1 MEYYAKSA
9 TKSLSDDEKSEI
21 VKKIK
26 SAIEI
31 VEDNLTQSE
40 KTAIDNSIDEFI
52 NITEKGQVTLKQH
65 LEDIVICAENFFK
78 IYGGYFTDKEKKLV
92 VEACRI
98 HDIGKA
104 NIVFQIK
111 IGNRDLHLDETF
123 DYEIPHGYLSA
134 VSISQDELSNMV
146 PDCTVEDFKIFITAV
161 YHHHDREDKWE
172 SAQIKEFCKKYYI
185 DNLADFYKREEKK
198 IRAANVNKILFRN
211 NETSV
216 NKRLDNNVWEKYA
229 LVKGLLNKFDYT
241 VSSGY
246 DKAEQVSDIDN
257 KILVNNIYSYFKSH
271 NMQFNS
277 MQLYMKENINKNLVV
292 VAPTGMGKTEAALLW
307 ADGEKCFYTLPYM
320 VSSNAIYDRIKKT
333 YNYGDVTL
341 LHSGSMQHFIDE
353 SRKGEESA
361 YNMYQKAK
369 LLSFPLTVCTV
380 DQIFKFVYKALGTE
394 IFAATLKYSKV
405 IIDEIQS
412 YDSEI
417 IAAIIYGLKIV
428 SDMGGHFAIITATF
442 PPVLRSLMEEY
453 GLIEAVDY
461 EYKDFSTVAENVRH
475 WLDAEY
481 GDINVDKVIE
491 DARDKKV
498 LVICNIISS
507 AQVLYQKICDIYDFW
522 MNEEKT
528 EIHLLH
534 SNFIKQHR
542 RILEE
547 NIMSFS
553 RDNSS
558 TGIWI
563 TTQIVEASLDIDFD
577 VLYTEM
583 STVDSLL
590 QRLGRCNRHMRYVPI
605 EANVHI
611 YIAEEINSKGNSVEI
626 LNGDDV
632 KSNKKKSISYI
643 YDKDIYNR
651 SVNILKDYTGRPLAE
666 REKNEYINR
675 VYCTEELVDTAYYQ
689 NIKKALDNFQIIKE
703 AEYSKQEADRQFRN
717 INSVT
722 IIPDNIYNQNI
733 DFIDNCLKI
742 INDKYIKKDIR
753 SIFTSKIS
761 DMTLS
766 LPTYNKYKLP
776 ELVDECV
783 IWESGNGD
791 GKNKARQ
798 AELNIHRASMDYEF
812 DIDKCTGSGLIKKQT
827 QASIFM

>member
-1 MEYYAKSA
+1 MP
-9 TKSLSDDEKSEI
+9 EI
-21 VKKIK
+21 
-26 SAIEI
+26 
-31 VEDNLTQSE
+31 
-40 KTAIDNSIDEFI
+40 
-52 NITEKGQVTLKQH
+52 
-65 LEDIVICAENFFK
+65 
-78 IYGGYFTDKEKKLV
+78 
-92 VEACRI
+92 
-98 HDIGKA
+98 
-104 NIVFQIK
+104 
-111 IGNRDLHLDETF
+111 
-123 DYEIPHGYLSA
+123 
-134 VSISQDELSNMV
+134 
-146 PDCTVEDFKIFITAV
+146 
-161 YHHHDREDKWE
+161 
-172 SAQIKEFCKKYYI
+172 
-185 DNLADFYKREEKK
+185 
-198 IRAANVNKILFRN
+198 
-211 NETSV
+211 
-216 NKRLDNNVWEKYA
+216 
-229 LVKGLLNKFDYT
+229 
-241 VSSGY
+241 
-246 DKAEQVSDIDN
+246 
-257 KILVNNIYSYFKSH
+257 
-271 NMQFNS
+271 
-277 MQLYMKENINKNLVV
+277 
-292 VAPTGMGKTEAALLW
+292 
-307 ADGEKCFYTLPYM
+307 
-320 VSSNAIYDRIKKT
+320 
-333 YNYGDVTL
+333 
-341 LHSGSMQHFIDE
+341 
-353 SRKGEESA
+353 
-361 YNMYQKAK
+361 
-369 LLSFPLTVCTV
+369 
-380 DQIFKFVYKALGTE
+380 
-394 IFAATLKYSKV
+394 
-405 IIDEIQS
+405 
-412 YDSEI
+412 
-417 IAAIIYGLKIV
+417 
-428 SDMGGHFAIITATF
+428 
-442 PPVLRSLMEEY
+442 
-453 GLIEAVDY
+453 
-461 EYKDFSTVAENVRH
+461 
-475 WLDAEY
+475 
-481 GDINVDKVIE
+481 
-491 DARDKKV
+491 KKV
-498 LVICNIISS
+498 LVICNTISS

>member
-78 IYGGYFTDKEKKLV
+78 IYGGYFTEKEKKLV

-104 NIVFQIK
+104 NIVFQTK
-111 IGNRDLHLDETF
+111 IGNRDIHSDETF

-134 VSISQDELSNMV
+134 VSISQDELSNLV
-146 PDCTVEDFKIFITAV
+146 SDCTVEDFKIFITAV

-185 DNLADFYKREEKK
+185 DNLVDFYKREDIK

-216 NKRLDNNVWEKYA
+216 NKRLDNDLWEKYA

-277 MQLYMKENINKNLVV
+277 MQLYMKENINKNVVV

-428 SDMGGHFAIITATF
+428 
-442 PPVLRSLMEEY
+442 
-453 GLIEAVDY
+453 
-461 EYKDFSTVAENVRH
+461 
-475 WLDAEY
+475 
-481 GDINVDKVIE
+481 
-491 DARDKKV
+491 
-498 LVICNIISS
+498 
-507 AQVLYQKICDIYDFW
+507 
-522 MNEEKT
+522 
-528 EIHLLH
+528 
-534 SNFIKQHR
+534 
-542 RILEE
+542 
-547 NIMSFS
+547 
-553 RDNSS
+553 
-558 TGIWI
+558 
-563 TTQIVEASLDIDFD
+563 
-577 VLYTEM
+577 
-583 STVDSLL
+583 
-590 QRLGRCNRHMRYVPI
+590 
-605 EANVHI
+605 
-611 YIAEEINSKGNSVEI
+611 
-626 LNGDDV
+626 
-632 KSNKKKSISYI
+632 
-643 YDKDIYNR
+643 
-651 SVNILKDYTGRPLAE
+651 
-666 REKNEYINR
+666 
-675 VYCTEELVDTAYYQ
+675 
-689 NIKKALDNFQIIKE
+689 
-703 AEYSKQEADRQFRN
+703 
-717 INSVT
+717 
-722 IIPDNIYNQNI
+722 
-733 DFIDNCLKI
+733 
-742 INDKYIKKDIR
+742 
-753 SIFTSKIS
+753 
-761 DMTLS
+761 
-766 LPTYNKYKLP
+766 
-776 ELVDECV
+776 
-783 IWESGNGD
+783 
-791 GKNKARQ
+791 
-798 AELNIHRASMDYEF
+798 
-812 DIDKCTGSGLIKKQT
+812 
-827 QASIFM
+827 

>member
-1 MEYYAKSA
+1 MDYKSA
-9 TKSLSDDEKSEI
+9 MKYIKEVGNFGSNYGLERTERLLEL
-21 VKKIK
+21 VGNPHKKIK
-26 SAIEI
+26 VIHVAGTNGKGSTTSMITSMLINEGFKTGMYTSPFLEEFEERIQIDRKNISKEDLSTYVEI
-31 VEDNLTQSE
+31 
-40 KTAIDNSIDEFI
+40 
-52 NITEKGQVTLKQH
+52 
-65 LEDIVICAENFFK
+65 
-78 IYGGYFTDKEKKLV
+78 
-92 VEACRI
+92 
-98 HDIGKA
+98 
-104 NIVFQIK
+104 
-111 IGNRDLHLDETF
+111 
-123 DYEIPHGYLSA
+123 
-134 VSISQDELSNMV
+134 
-146 PDCTVEDFKIFITAV
+146 
-161 YHHHDREDKWE
+161 
-172 SAQIKEFCKKYYI
+172 IKE
-185 DNLADFYKREEKK
+185 A
-198 IRAANVNKILFRN
+198 
-211 NETSV
+211 
-216 NKRLDNNVWEKYA
+216 
-229 LVKGLLNKFDYT
+229 
-241 VSSGY
+241 
-246 DKAEQVSDIDN
+246 
-257 KILVNNIYSYFKSH
+257 
-271 NMQFNS
+271 
-277 MQLYMKENINKNLVV
+277 
-292 VAPTGMGKTEAALLW
+292 
-307 ADGEKCFYTLPYM
+307 
-320 VSSNAIYDRIKKT
+320 
-333 YNYGDVTL
+333 
-341 LHSGSMQHFIDE
+341 
-353 SRKGEESA
+353 
-361 YNMYQKAK
+361 
-369 LLSFPLTVCTV
+369 
-380 DQIFKFVYKALGTE
+380 
-394 IFAATLKYSKV
+394 
-405 IIDEIQS
+405 
-412 YDSEI
+412 
-417 IAAIIYGLKIV
+417 
-428 SDMGGHFAIITATF
+428 
-442 PPVLRSLMEEY
+442 
-453 GLIEAVDY
+453 
-461 EYKDFSTVAENVRH
+461 
-475 WLDAEY
+475 
-481 GDINVDKVIE
+481 VDKVIE

-498 LVICNIISS
+498 LVICNTISS
-507 AQVLYQKICDIYDFW
+507 AQALYQKICDIYDFR
-522 MNEEKT
+522 MDEEKT

-553 RDNSS
+553 RDNSA

-605 EANVHI
+605 EDNVHI

-689 NIKKALDNFQIIKE
+689 NIKKALDNFQIINE

-812 DIDKCTGSGLIKKQT
+812 DIEKCTGRGLIKKQT